1 VEKAY
6 CVYLLANRRNGT
18 LYAGMTS
25 NLVQR
30 AWQHR
35 EGVVDGF
42 SKEHEAKLLVWYEQH
57 ETAYSAITRE
67 KQIKKWNRAWKVE
80 MIEAGNPYWRDLYSD
95 ITS

>member
-1 VEKAY
+1 MEKAF
-6 CVYLLANRRNGT
+6 CVYMLANRRNGT
-18 LYAGMTS
+18 LYAGVTS

-35 EGVVDGF
+35 EGVVNGF
-42 SKEHEAKLLVWYEQH
+42 SREHEAKLLVWYEQH
-57 ETAYSAITRE
+57 ETAYEAITRE
-67 KQIKKWNRAWKVE
+67 RQIKKWNRAWKIE